1 MSDYVALIGILAL
14 MFAPL
19 YIPIAVTIIGGIRGR
34 REAVA
39 ARRPVVPQRE
49 VLRSAHGVERASANT
64 RPTATVAPRGGQ
76 GALASTR
83 PVAERVSA

>member
-1 MSDYVALIGILAL
+1 MSDYVALIGILGL

-19 YIPIAVTIIGGIRGR
+19 CVPIAVTIIGGIRSR

-39 ARRPVVPQRE
+39 ARPVVPPRE
-49 VLRSAHGVERASANT
+49 VLKSAHAVARASANA
-64 RPTATVAPRGGQ
+64 RPTATIAPRGGQ
-76 GALASTR
+76 GALAGAR

>member
-14 MFAPL
+14 MFVPL
-19 YIPIAVTIIGGIRGR
+19 YVPIAVTIVGGIRGR

-39 ARRPVVPQRE
+39 ARPVVPQRE

-76 GALASTR
+76 GALAGAR
-83 PVAERVSA
+83 PVAERVSV